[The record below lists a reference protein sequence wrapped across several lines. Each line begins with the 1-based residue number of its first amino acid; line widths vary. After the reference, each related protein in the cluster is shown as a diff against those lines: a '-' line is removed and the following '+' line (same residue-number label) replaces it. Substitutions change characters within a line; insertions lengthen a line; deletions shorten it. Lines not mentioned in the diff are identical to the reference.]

1 LGCWLDALLCIKTY
15 LSFENKCCK
24 DFTVTQNYS
33 IYVIRKK
40 CLTMLSRKKKM
51 LLKIWNC
58 ITSMNLTSCK
68 TISILYLLFFCFFV
82 TRSGF
87 CCEDRLATLP
97 LGLVA
102 PTLLDA
108 CLPVSNLL
116 ATRTQWKIDEMVMN
130 RLSTFPALRNS
141 RRQKSSKNLHLFD
154 AFFLHN
160 SIQFLG
166 WQIQI
171 LLSWN

>member
-1 LGCWLDALLCIKTY
+1 MIDLCNKKQMSDNVIKKEENA
-15 LSFENKCCK
+15 FEDLELYYIDESDKL
-24 DFTVTQNYS
+24 QNS
-33 IYVIRKK
+33 IHLIFA
-40 CLTMLSRKKKM
+40 
-51 LLKIWNC
+51 IF
-58 ITSMNLTSCK
+58 I
-68 TISILYLLFFCFFV
+68 FCFFV

-108 CLPVSNLL
+108 CLPISNLL

-141 RRQKSSKNLHLFD
+141 RRQKVYDNKEVQTKNESK
-154 AFFLHN
+154 
-160 SIQFLG
+160 
-166 WQIQI
+166 
-171 LLSWN
+171 LLNI